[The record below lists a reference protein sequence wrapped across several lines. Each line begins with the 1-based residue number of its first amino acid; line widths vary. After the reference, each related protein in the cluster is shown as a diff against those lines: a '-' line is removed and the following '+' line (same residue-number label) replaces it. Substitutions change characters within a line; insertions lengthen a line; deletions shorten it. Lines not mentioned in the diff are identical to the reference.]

1 MSSRGAQA
9 LNHTYR
15 TGLAQISTVA
25 KRASETIPGISEFFW
40 KALKELEGAQRQV
53 CAHPPA
59 SPLYIAS
66 ESQGK
71 NFKW

>member
-1 MSSRGAQA
+1 MLPAVTRRWLRPGAQV
-9 LNHTYR
+9 LNQTYR

-53 CAHPPA
+53 CAHPFGP
-59 SPLYIAS
+59 PLVTAS
-66 ESQGK
+66 E
-71 NFKW
+71 